1 MKKAVIKLG
10 SSQFIVSEGEVLRAV
25 MPRPDE
31 KKIVVDCMFVIDGD
45 KTTFGQGQVELS
57 VENADARGDKVTAV
71 RYKAKK
77 RVMKVRGHKQDQVE
91 LKVTKIA

>member
-10 SSQFIVSEGEVLRAV
+10 ASQFIVSEGDTVTAV
-25 MPRPDE
+25 MDVADE
-31 KKIVVDCMFVIDGD
+31 KKVSVDCVCLIDGD
-45 KTTFGQGQVELS
+45 KTTFGGGKVELS
-57 VENADARGDKVTAV
+57 VEDNAVRGDKVTAV

-77 RVMKVRGHKQDQVE
+77 RVMKVRGHKQAKVE